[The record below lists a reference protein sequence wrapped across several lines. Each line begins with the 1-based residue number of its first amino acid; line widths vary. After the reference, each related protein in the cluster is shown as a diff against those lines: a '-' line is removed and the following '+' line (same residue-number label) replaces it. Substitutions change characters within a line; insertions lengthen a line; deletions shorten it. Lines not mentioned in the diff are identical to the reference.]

1 MTSLKRILVIIWVIS
16 KYRLDQLIPLTLVP
30 WYVRALL
37 LLAPWHF
44 FPMPKKLS
52 RGERIRL
59 ALQELGPI
67 FIKFGQILS
76 TRRDLMPDDIAEELK
91 LLQDRVPAF
100 SSTIAKSIIEKSL
113 QTEINNVFDEF
124 SDEALASASVAQVH
138 TAKLKSGEDVV
149 VKVIRPNLV
158 PTIRKDISVMKL
170 MATLLETYWSEGRRL
185 HPRQI
190 VDDYEHTIYDELDL
204 QKEAANGS
212 QLRRNFEDSELL
224 YVPKIYW
231 DYTRTSVL
239 VMERISGIPVA
250 DVEQLN
256 AQKTNMKILAE
267 RGVEIFFTQVFR
279 DSFFHADM
287 HPGNIFVSRQH
298 PQSPQYIAVDFG
310 IVGSLTENDQI
321 YLARNLL
328 AFFNRDYRQVAQLHI
343 DSGWIPKHTRVNE
356 FEAAIRSV
364 CEPIFEKPLSEISFG
379 HFLLRLFQVARRFD
393 MEVQPQLVLLQKTLL
408 NIEGLGRQ
416 LYPDLDLWQTAL
428 PYLESWMKN
437 RVAPPNVLKNI
448 QLHAA
453 DWAEQTRQLPQLMFH
468 AISQLQ
474 SAEQHRVE
482 QSAQI
487 HQLQAEL
494 HNQAK
499 AKRNRIIGLVL
510 VSAAGF
516 LSFPEAHE
524 LITHI
529 SIPTALLLA
538 GGIYLLAL
546 KRY

>member
-37 LLAPWHF
+37 MLAPWHF
-44 FPMPKKLS
+44 FPTPKKLS

-100 SSTIAKSIIEKSL
+100 SSAIAKSIIENSL
-113 QTEINNVFDEF
+113 KTKIDDVFDEF
-124 SDEALASASVAQVH
+124 SEEALASASVAQVH
-138 TAKLKSGEDVV
+138 TAKLKNGDEVV

-158 PTIRKDISVMKL
+158 PTISKDISVMKL
-170 MATLLETYWSEGRRL
+170 MASLLETYWSEGKRL
-185 HPRQI
+185 HPKQI
-190 VDDYEHTIYDELDL
+190 VEDYEHTIYDELDL

-212 QLRRNFEDSELL
+212 QLRRNFENSELL

-231 DYTRTSVL
+231 DFTRTSVL

-250 DVEQLN
+250 DVDELLE
-256 AQKTNMKILAE
+256 QKTNMKILAE

-298 PQSPQYIAVDFG
+298 PQSPQYISVDFG
-310 IVGSLTENDQI
+310 IIGSLTENDQI

-416 LYPDLDLWQTAL
+416 LYPELDLWQTAL
-428 PYLESWMKN
+428 PYLEGWMKN

-474 SAEQHRVE
+474 SAEQHRLE
-482 QSAQI
+482 QSQQL
-487 HQLQAEL
+487 HQLQNEL

-499 AKRNRIIGLVL
+499 AKRNRMIGLVL
-510 VSAAGF
+510 VSAAGL
-516 LSFPEAHE
+516 LSFPAASE
-524 LITHI
+524 LITQMNT
-529 SIPTALLLA
+529 PTALLLA

>member
-16 KYRLDQLIPLTLVP
+16 KYRLDQLIPLTLLP
-30 WYVRALL
+30 WYLQILL
-37 LLAPWHF
+37 VLAPWHLR
-44 FPMPKKLS
+44 PVPKKLS

-76 TRRDLMPDDIAEELK
+76 TRRDLLPDDIAEELK
-91 LLQDRVPAF
+91 LLQDRVPPF
-100 SSTIAKSIIEKSL
+100 SSTTAKSIIERSL
-113 QTEINNVFDEF
+113 KTKIESIFDEF
-124 SDEALASASVAQVH
+124 SEDTLASASVAQVH
-138 TAKLKSGEDVV
+138 TAKLKTGEDVV
-149 VKVIRPNLV
+149 VKVIRPNLA
-158 PTIRKDISVMKL
+158 PTIRKDIAVMKL
-170 MATLLETYWSEGRRL
+170 LAELLEKYWSEGKRL
-185 HPRQI
+185 HPKQI

-212 QLRRNFEDSELL
+212 QLRRNFENSDLL

-250 DVEQLN
+250 DVEQLA

-416 LYPDLDLWQTAL
+416 LYPELDLWQTAL
-428 PYLESWMKN
+428 PYLEGWMKN

-468 AISQLQ
+468 AITQLQ
-474 SAEQHRVE
+474 SVEQHRVE
-482 QSAQI
+482 QSQHI
-487 HQLQAEL
+487 QQLQSEL
-494 HNQAK
+494 RNQES
-499 AKRNRIIGLVL
+499 AKRYRVL
-510 VSAAGF
+510 GGVLLATAGA
-516 LSFPEAHE
+516 LNVPEASL
-524 LITHI
+524 LIQNI
-529 SIPTALLLA
+529 NFPTAALLIS
-538 GGIYLLAL
+538 GVYLLAL

>member
-1 MTSLKRILVIIWVIS
+1 VIIWVIS
-16 KYRLDQLIPLTLVP
+16 KYRLDQLIPLTLLP
-30 WYVRALL
+30 WYLQVLL
-37 LLAPWHF
+37 ILAPWHLR
-44 FPMPKKLS
+44 PVPKKLS
-52 RGERIRL
+52 RGERLRL

-67 FIKFGQILS
+67 YIKFGQILS
-76 TRRDLMPDDIAEELK
+76 TRRDLLPDDIAEELK

-100 SSTIAKSIIEKSL
+100 SSTQAKSIIESSL
-113 QTEINNVFDEF
+113 KTKIEEIFDDF
-124 SDEALASASVAQVH
+124 SEDALASASVAQVH
-138 TAKLKSGEDVV
+138 TAKLKTGEDVV
-149 VKVIRPNLV
+149 VKVIRPNLAPV
-158 PTIRKDISVMKL
+158 IRKDISVMKL
-170 MATLLETYWSEGRRL
+170 LASLLEQYWSEGKRL
-185 HPRQI
+185 HPKQI

-212 QLRRNFEDSELL
+212 QLRRNFEGSELL

-250 DVEQLN
+250 DVVQLE

-416 LYPDLDLWQTAL
+416 LYPELDLWQTAL
-428 PYLESWMKN
+428 PYLENWMKN

-453 DWAEQTRQLPQLMFH
+453 DWAEQTRQLPHLMFH

-474 SAEQHRVE
+474 SVEQHRVE
-482 QSAQI
+482 QSQQI
-487 HQLQAEL
+487 QQLQTEL
-494 HNQAK
+494 HNQES
-499 AKRNRIIGLVL
+499 AKRYRFIGGLL
-510 VSAAGF
+510 IAAAGLMNIPETSQLLNN
-516 LSFPEAHE
+516 LS
-524 LITHI
+524 L
-529 SIPTALLLA
+529 PTALLLA
-538 GGIYLLAL
+538 GGVYLVAL

>member
-1 MTSLKRILVIIWVIS
+1 MWVIS
-16 KYRLDQLIPLTLVP
+16 KYRLDQLIPLTLLP
-30 WYVRALL
+30 WYLRALF
-37 LLAPWHF
+37 LLAPWHLK
-44 FPMPKKLS
+44 PTPKHLS
-52 RGERIRL
+52 RGARLRL

-91 LLQDRVPAF
+91 LLQDKVPPF
-100 SSTIAKSIIEKSL
+100 SSGTAKSIIEKSL
-113 QTEINNVFDEF
+113 KQKIEDIFEEF
-124 SDEALASASVAQVH
+124 SHEALASASVAQVH
-138 TAKLKSGEDVV
+138 TAKLKNGDDVV
-149 VKVIRPNLV
+149 VKVIRPNLA

-170 MATLLETYWSEGRRL
+170 LASLLETYWSEGKRL
-185 HPRQI
+185 HPKQI

-212 QLRRNFEDSELL
+212 QLRRNFENSEIL

-231 DYTRTSVL
+231 DYTRTSVM

-250 DVEQLN
+250 EVNQLE
-256 AQKTNMKILAE
+256 AQNTNMKVLAE

-287 HPGNIFVSRQH
+287 HPGNIFVSRNH
-298 PQSPQYIAVDFG
+298 PDSPQYIAVDFG

-364 CEPIFEKPLSEISFG
+364 CEPIFEKPLKEISFG

-416 LYPDLDLWQTAL
+416 LYPDLDLWETAL
-428 PYLESWMKN
+428 PYLENWMKD
-437 RVAPPNVLKNI
+437 RVAPPSVLKNI

-468 AISQLQ
+468 AIEQLSQV
-474 SAEQHRVE
+474 EQHRLE
-482 QSAQI
+482 HSQQI
-487 HQLQAEL
+487 QQLQAEL
-494 HNQAK
+494 QHQEK
-499 AKRNRIIGLVL
+499 AKRNRIG
-510 VSAAGF
+510 G
-516 LSFPEAHE
+516 
-524 LITHI
+524 
-529 SIPTALLLA
+529 ALLLTTAALFSIPETTSVLSSLTWPTA
-538 GGIYLLAL
+538 GLMAAGLYFLIL
-546 KRY
+546 KR